1 MISARPVKLFLA
13 GCRPYN
19 ALIPLYYARNEAI
32 TCIEYLISSRDL
44 NDLTIISIIILVG
57 CWAVPLGALLLPTIG
72 VYGRVG

>member
-1 MISARPVKLFLA
+1 MKPEHAWSISFPHGF
-13 GCRPYN
+13 
-19 ALIPLYYARNEAI
+19 
-32 TCIEYLISSRDL
+32 L